1 MILSPMISLV
11 GLLKSLF
18 WTIWTVLIDNI
29 EYRVLIIWKII
40 SHLSCICKDLKIW
53 HLLCSKWNLL
63 EASFLK
69 IKILIFAQN
78 RILTDAFSHYVNA
91 ITLSFL
97 AYFYCLSLI
106 WEREKSIIHCSKWD
120 WESSQRSRWLVLNIK
135 FNCPPGLNS
144 RKESLS
150 CPNWKFLE
158 MCRITDGPWNSPNL
172 TCPQMNRHGPNF
184 TSIIIISTIRLNDT

>member
-1 MILSPMISLV
+1 MTFA
-11 GLLKSLF
+11 LLK
-18 WTIWTVLIDNI
+18 
-29 EYRVLIIWKII
+29 
-40 SHLSCICKDLKIW
+40 
-53 HLLCSKWNLL
+53 L

-78 RILTDAFSHYVNA
+78 RILTDAFSHSVNA
-91 ITLSFL
+91 NTLFFL

-106 WEREKSIIHCSKWD
+106 WEREKWIIHCSKWG
-120 WESSQRSRWLVLNIK
+120 WESSQRSRCLVLNIK
-135 FNCPPGLNS
+135 FNCSLKCVNQSLYDIYSPRMNS
-144 RKESLS
+144 RKGSLS

-184 TSIIIISTIRLNDT
+184 TSIIIISTIRLNHT